1 MPAPEPTNR
10 PAPITPPRAIIDR
23 WRCFRPWDRE
33 EPSAFGG
40 VVTVVLDTRFVQC
53 VDMGGTC
60 GRIRRAR
67 GGGRGVS
74 PGQGRRPG
82 KTPTVWAPG
91 RPRSGDRPRYGH
103 PAHARYPPPDPP
115 CGGVGRTPPARL
127 AKPYSRRRPARV
139 REASLPQRPASPR
152 ARCDPPTLSGAHQ
165 PRGPAFVER

>member
-67 GGGRGVS
+67 GEGVGLPPAGS
-74 PGQGRRPG
+74 AAGQNADSLGARTPTERRP
-82 KTPTVWAPG
+82 PTI
-91 RPRSGDRPRYGH
+91 
-103 PAHARYPPPDPP
+103 
-115 CGGVGRTPPARL
+115 RTPVARSVPA
-127 AKPYSRRRPARV
+127 P
-139 REASLPQRPASPR
+139 
-152 ARCDPPTLSGAHQ
+152 
-165 PRGPAFVER
+165 